1 MTGPA
6 RRRERIA
13 IGCDVGGT
21 EVKWAALDR
30 RRILERGSFPTP
42 RGGEPAALID
52 GLLRAAREA
61 AAAHRAPRPVL
72 GVAIPGFLDAARAR
86 LLHAVHLPLLE
97 QKPLRAVLRRRLGW
111 PVVLETDSNAGAF
124 GEAILGAGRGARR
137 VLYLTLGTGV
147 GASMVV
153 DGKILRVVHHTV
165 GQVAHLPLDPR
176 GPRCS
181 CGGRGCFES
190 VLGARGVRW
199 RASRAA
205 GADRLPPGARRSPRD
220 LCLLARGGSRPARKV
235 LAEVGRLLGAGLA
248 LLANFLS
255 PDRIVVGGGIAGAG
269 ELLLGPAEEVFR
281 RRVHPRL
288 RGGIE
293 LALSR
298 LGPFSGAAGAALL
311 ARDLADG
318 PGGD

>member
-1 MTGPA
+1 MTRPA
-6 RRRERIA
+6 KPRGRVA

-21 EVKWAALDR
+21 EVKWAVLER

-42 RGGEPAALID
+42 RRGEPVALIE
-52 GLLRAAREA
+52 GLLRTARQAAG
-61 AAAHRAPRPVL
+61 AHPDPRPVL
-72 GVAIPGFLDAARAR
+72 GVAIPGYLDDARAR

-97 QKPLRAVLRRRLGW
+97 EKPLRAVLRRRLGW
-111 PVVLETDSNAGAF
+111 PVYLETDSNAGAF

-137 VLYLTLGTGV
+137 VLYITLGTGV

-153 DGKILRVVHHTV
+153 DGKILRVSHHTV

-176 GPRCS
+176 GPRCT
-181 CGGRGCFES
+181 CGSRGCFES
-190 VLGARGVRW
+190 VLGARGLGW
-199 RASRAA
+199 RAARA
-205 GADRLPPGARRSPRD
+205 GGPDGLPPAARRSPRE
-220 LCLLARGGSRPARKV
+220 LCLLARGGSRPAREV

-248 LLANFLS
+248 MLSNFLS

-269 ELLLGPAEEVFR
+269 ELLLAPAREVFR

-293 LALSR
+293 LAPSR
-298 LGPFSGAAGAALL
+298 LGPFSGAAGAAVL
-311 ARDLADG
+311 ARELADG
-318 PGGD
+318 PEGD

>member
-1 MTGPA
+1 MTRPA
-6 RRRERIA
+6 SRGRIS

-42 RGGEPAALID
+42 RRGEPAALVD

-61 AAAHRAPRPVL
+61 AGARPDTRPAL
-72 GVAIPGFLDAARAR
+72 GVAIPGFLDDARAR

-97 QKPLRAVLRRRLGW
+97 RKPLRAILRRRLGW

-124 GEAILGAGRGARR
+124 GEATLGAGRGARR
-137 VLYLTLGTGV
+137 VLYITLGTGV
-147 GASMVV
+147 GSSMVV
-153 DGKILRVVHHTV
+153 DGKILRVSHHTV

-181 CGGRGCFES
+181 CGARGCFES
-190 VLGARGVRW
+190 VLGARGLRW
-199 RASRAA
+199 RASRA
-205 GADRLPPGARRSPRD
+205 GWPEGLPPAARRSPRD

-235 LAEVGRLLGAGLA
+235 LADVGRLLGAGLA
-248 LLANFLS
+248 LLSNFLS
-255 PDRIVVGGGIAGAG
+255 PDRIVIGGGIAGAG
-269 ELLLGPAEEVFR
+269 DLLLVPAEEVFR

-288 RGGIE
+288 RGVIE
-293 LALSR
+293 VVPAR

-311 ARDLADG
+311 ARELADG
-318 PGGD
+318 HEGD